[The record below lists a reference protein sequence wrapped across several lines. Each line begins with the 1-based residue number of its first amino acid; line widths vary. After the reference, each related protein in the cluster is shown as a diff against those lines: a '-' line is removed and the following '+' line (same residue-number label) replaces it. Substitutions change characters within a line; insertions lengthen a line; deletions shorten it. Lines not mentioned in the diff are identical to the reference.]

1 MGAFDAQAAA
11 LVGNELPEPLAR
23 LAARL
28 ERRFHGP
35 LSCARS
41 TDQAWRLGRETLL
54 EGGALLELPAKNPS
68 FEVLGL
74 CLLRLE
80 QKSRKGIRKHQRHHF
95 KNADNDQLAGA
106 LELLMETSV
115 AFGNLKDLGL
125 RGHSWLRTCLYN
137 KFVKPL
143 RSKRY
148 KPLPFK
154 FGGWSLCYDLL
165 LLRGLLGAEQLV
177 WEVEQTLENGY
188 GARGKAV
195 IEAAQ
200 LCQRMLPEELPE
212 AFENKRLVDMVLV
225 ISQQARFDLGKKKR

>member
-1 MGAFDAQAAA
+1 MGAFNAQAAA
-11 LVGNELPEPLAR
+11 LVGDELPPTLAR
-23 LAARL
+23 LADRL

-41 TDQAWRLGRETLL
+41 SDQTWRLGRDVLL
-54 EGGALLELPAKNPS
+54 DGGALLELPAKNPS

-80 QKSRKGIRKHQRHHF
+80 QRSRRGVRKHVRHHF
-95 KNADNDQLAGA
+95 KNADNDQLAGV
-106 LELLMETSV
+106 LELLMQTCI
-115 AFGNLKDLGL
+115 AFGNLKDLAL
-125 RGHSWLRTCLYN
+125 RGHSWLRGLLL
-137 KFVKPL
+137 KQFIGPL
-143 RSKRY
+143 KSKRY

-165 LLRGLLGAEQLV
+165 LLRGLLGAEQLI
-177 WEVEQTLENGY
+177 WEAEQTLEKLY

-212 AFENKRLVDMVLV
+212 AFENKRMIDMVLV